1 MHPKSTSSLRSQRP
15 HPPVLATSSQW
26 DFCFNLCT
34 LPLGR
39 YVFCLPRKVLTQ
51 QAAYQTSAKSQ
62 IWDVCVKE
70 HPQGNLRF
78 PYETFPLLANFTF
91 LESFSQRKRPSPMWQ
106 KMRSRTREL
115 LLGYLSKQK
124 DNKFPTTNFT

>member
-1 MHPKSTSSLRSQRP
+1 MFFVYRRS
-15 HPPVLATSSQW
+15 
-26 DFCFNLCT
+26 
-34 LPLGR
+34 
-39 YVFCLPRKVLTQ
+39 YVFCLCRKVLTQ

-78 PYETFPLLANFTF
+78 PYETFPQLANFTF

-106 KMRSRTREL
+106 KVRSRTREL
-115 LLGYLSKQK
+115 LLNCLSTQNE
-124 DNKFPTTNFT
+124 NKFTPTDFT